1 MACARRRECE
11 VLNRIEIDN
20 NYCKGCKL
28 CIAVCPQDVLEL
40 SQLRN
45 SKGYLLPSAARGED
59 CTGCLQCE
67 MTCPD
72 LAITVITDGNSK
84 EADHA

>member
-1 MACARRRECE
+1 M
-11 VLNRIEIDN
+11 NRIEIDN
-20 NYCKGCKL
+20 DFCKGCHL
-28 CIAVCPQDVLEL
+28 CIAVCPQEVLKVSAE
-40 SQLRN
+40 RN
-45 SKGYLLPSAARGED
+45 AKGYLLPCAPRVED

-72 LAITVITDGNSK
+72 LAITVMRAKDPK

>member
-1 MACARRRECE
+1 M
-11 VLNRIEIDN
+11 NRIEIDG
-20 NYCKGCKL
+20 NYCKGCHL
-28 CIAVCPQDVLEL
+28 CIAVCPQQVLEL
-40 SQLRN
+40 SSVRN
-45 SKGYLLPSAARGED
+45 SKGYLLPQAGRLDD

-72 LAITVITDGNSK
+72 MAITVMHGQGPK

>member
-1 MACARRRECE
+1 M
-11 VLNRIEIDN
+11 NRIEIDN
-20 NYCKGCKL
+20 AYCKGCQL
-28 CIAVCPQDVLEL
+28 CIAVCPQNVLEL
-40 SQLRN
+40 SQVRN
-45 SKGYLLPSAARGED
+45 SKGYLVPCATRGDD

-72 LAITVITDGNSK
+72 LAVTVIPGQEPK

>member
-1 MACARRRECE
+1 M
-11 VLNRIEIDN
+11 NRIEIDN
-20 NYCKGCKL
+20 DFCKGCHL
-28 CIAVCPQDVLEL
+28 CIAVCPQEVLEI
-40 SQLRN
+40 SKVR
-45 SKGYLLPSAARGED
+45 SGKGYLVPRVARVDD

-72 LAITVITDGNSK
+72 LSITVIHDKGKK